1 MERTARQAALAELW
15 NAAGH
20 EAVLALLARSA
31 SAREHELVHEL
42 AEQSV
47 ECRGTAPEV
56 ATKLEQVAG
65 QLSEIHAA
73 MRAAES
79 IDSLDGFLRWQAEA
93 PWRMSASMNVLLATR
108 AMSPGSQWPWQIDR
122 LPELHVR
129 LDRILAI
136 MKEVSGLPVSQRRR
150 RLEEDERVPWPEL
163 SAWLAARAKVRGPE
177 MSLYTRLHEQSVAC
191 QRLQTPVAIDDTQ
204 GRRRLE
210 VTALAELAEPWHRL
224 DAELDHTCATLRSE
238 IVAGQRPLTDALRT
252 VAAGT
257 TDALRNLHRRA
268 YLLYHLLD
276 DGSAAI
282 RRAALE
288 ALASL
293 PTGQDFEELGHPQ
306 RAIVVNRWA
315 MALELHWHVTAD
327 PLVALQSALGAI
339 DRCLPGIVDGS
350 VPRLARDLMLT
361 RARLLRHLAGW
372 REDRLQEAVR
382 AYELGFEALKASP
395 DPILRGRTLAEMAA
409 LLRSRRSTDVAEQDR
424 RIRAMYDEAL
434 GELSDAVVVR
444 ARVLADYAVYLARPL
459 VIDEEDEEHAMAL
472 AERAVALNDGLP
484 ERVREHPL
492 MRIDGGAHLMTL
504 GNVRRECRRGA
515 PEARREAAA
524 ADYRRGLERL
534 GGTDEL
540 LAGLLHLDLAFVRL
554 DSLRRDNREEQ
565 LAMARAELREAEI
578 HLRPLPVAH
587 ARAVVESAMLA
598 VRASPD
604 DEEIRRDAIR
614 DVEAVLHRL
623 PVAADRVVR
632 ARVQRQL
639 GELYLGRDG
648 PDDPT
653 RAAEQFVAARGAF
666 VQGGAARLAVEA
678 ARDYAESQL
687 LQHADEGDPSALTRG
702 AVVLEQA
709 ALLGEQRWAR
719 RHAFESTDKLAA
731 MLDGVYGD
739 LAWFQAKLGRPAD
752 VVLRSV
758 NRAKRF
764 RPNPPLRALRSR
776 AERSTMLSPAY
787 LDPLARRLPP
797 PTREARHELTPPAT
811 PAATRAA
818 IEAFTAANPEAVAV
832 DLTLTRWGSVVVA
845 ASQEGLQY
853 AILPLTRETVR
864 RWVWGERTSP
874 GWWRRY
880 LALQQAV
887 GAERKDCERAWIE
900 ATVKLARDLGERLW
914 APALAAVSRS
924 IDGRLVVLAP
934 GRLTGLPFATA
945 RIDGKPLLHRARGL
959 LLAPSLAELPQ
970 QSFVAQ
976 KPQKALC
983 VVADADSTEDPA
995 IAVEELQDVVRLLVS
1010 AGAGVD
1016 VLARRGEQIGEAV
1029 YRPVQ
1034 ARTRELAKVQDSAPT
1049 VEAVL
1054 QRAAEIDHLY
1064 YGGDGSG
1071 RGLALA
1077 DSAGGVARLD
1087 GPTIRAGSRW
1097 RPGSSVFVSG
1107 ITRMPGAGDGAA
1119 VWGVIEALRAVG
1131 AGFMVIPTRAVSEA
1145 FARDFSRSFYL
1156 YWALGRSLPEAC
1168 AAALNKVAA
1177 SDVSRLSAFVVVMGT
1192 G

>member
-20 EAVLALLARSA
+20 DAVLGLLARSA
-31 SAREHELVHEL
+31 SAREHELVHAL

-47 ECRGTAPEV
+47 ECRETAPQV
-56 ATKLEQVAG
+56 ATKLEEVAG

-79 IDSLDGFLRWQAEA
+79 IDSLGAFLRWQAEA
-93 PWRMSASMNVLLATR
+93 PWRMSPSMQVLLATR
-108 AMSPGSQWPWQIDR
+108 AMSPSSQWPWQIDR

-129 LDRILAI
+129 LERILEA

-150 RLEEDERVPWPEL
+150 RLEQDERVPWPEL
-163 SAWLAARAKVRGPE
+163 SAWLSIRAKQRGPE
-177 MSLYTRLHEQSVAC
+177 ASLYGRLHEQAVAC
-191 QRLQTPVAIDDTQ
+191 QRLQTPVDIEDTQ

-210 VTALAELAEPWHRL
+210 ITALAELAEPWHRL
-224 DAELDHTCATLRSE
+224 DAELDHTCMALRAE
-238 IVAGQRPLTDALRT
+238 IVAGQRALTDALRT
-252 VAAGT
+252 VVAST
-257 TDALRNLHRRA
+257 TDPLRNLHRRA

-276 DGSAAI
+276 DDAAAI

-288 ALASL
+288 GLAGL
-293 PTGQDFEELGHPQ
+293 TTTAEFQELGRVQ
-306 RAIVVNRWA
+306 KAIVVHRWA
-315 MALELHWHVTAD
+315 VALELHWHVTAE
-327 PLVALQSALGAI
+327 PLVALQSAMSAV
-339 DRCLPGIVDGS
+339 DQCLPGVVDGS
-350 VPRLARDLMLT
+350 APRLARDLMLT

-382 AYELGFEALKASP
+382 AYELAADGLKASP
-395 DPILRGRTLAEMAA
+395 DPVVRGRTLSEMAG
-409 LLRSRRSTDVAEQDR
+409 LLRSRRSTDLAEQDR
-424 RIRAMYDEAL
+424 RIRSMYDEVL
-434 GELSDAVVVR
+434 GELNDAVVVR

-459 VIDEEDEEHAMAL
+459 VTDDEDEEHAMAL

-492 MRIDGGAHLMTL
+492 MRIDGGAQLMTL

-515 PEARREAAA
+515 PEERRKAAA

-534 GGTDEL
+534 GGTDDL
-540 LAGLLHLDLAFVRL
+540 LAGLLHLDLAFVIL
-554 DSLRRDNREEQ
+554 DSLRRNNRDEG
-565 LAMARAELREAEI
+565 LAEARAELEQAEI
-578 HLRPLPVAH
+578 RLRPLPVAH
-587 ARAVVESAMLA
+587 ARAVVERAMLA
-598 VRASPD
+598 VRADPE
-604 DEEIRRDAIR
+604 DEEIRRDSIR
-614 DVEAVLHRL
+614 DVEAALHRL

-687 LQHADEGDPSALTRG
+687 LLHADHGDPSALARG

-709 ALLGEQRWAR
+709 ALLGEQRWAT
-719 RHAFESTDKLAA
+719 RHALESTDKLAA

-739 LAWFQAKLGRPAD
+739 LAWFQAKLGRPAE

-758 NRAKRF
+758 NRAKHF

-797 PTREARHELTPPAT
+797 PTREARQEVKPPAT
-811 PAATRAA
+811 LSATKSA

-845 ASQEGLQY
+845 ASSEGLRY
-853 AILPLTRETVR
+853 AVLPLSRETVR
-864 RWVWGERTSP
+864 RWVWGEPTSP
-874 GWWRRY
+874 GWRRRY
-880 LALQQAV
+880 LALQKAT
-887 GAERKDCERAWIE
+887 GSERKDCERAWME
-900 ATVKLARDLGERLW
+900 ANIKMARDLGERLW
-914 APALAAVSRS
+914 EPALAALSHSV
-924 IDGRLVVLAP
+924 DDRLVVLAS

-945 RIDGKPLLHRARGL
+945 RIDGKPLLQRVRGL
-959 LLAPSLAELPQ
+959 LLVPSLAELPAT
-970 QSFVAQ
+970 SFVAQ

-983 VVADADSTEDPA
+983 VLADADATEDPD

-1016 VLARRGEQIGEAV
+1016 VLARRGEAMGAAV

-1034 ARTRELAKVQDSAPT
+1034 ARTRERATVHDSAPT

-1054 QRAAEIDHLY
+1054 ERAAGIDHLY
-1064 YGGDGSG
+1064 YGGEGTG
-1071 RGLALA
+1071 TGLAL
-1077 DSAGGVARLD
+1077 VD
-1087 GPTIRAGSRW
+1087 GPALRGASRW

-1107 ITRMPGAGDGAA
+1107 ITRMPVPGDRAA
-1119 VWGVIEALRAVG
+1119 IWGLIEALRAVG
-1131 AGFMVIPTRAVSEA
+1131 VGFVVTPTRSVSEA

-1156 YWALGRSLPEAC
+1156 YWALGRSVPEAC

-1177 SDVSRLSAFVVVMGT
+1177 SDVSRLGAFMVVMGT